1 MIMSTFHRED
11 AEAIYRIPLS
21 QRDVSD
27 SIIWFYN
34 KSGKFYVKSAYKVA
48 RRIQGS
54 GDAESSRDCAGKKI
68 WPVLWKLRILNKI
81 KVFGWRACH
90 DILPTCFN
98 LSRQRLLMR
107 INVQYVPRNQNQP
120 STHYGSVLRS
130 KISRQEVS

>member
-27 SIIWFYN
+27 SIIWLYN
-34 KSGKFYVKSAYKVA
+34 KNGKFSVKSAYNVA

-54 GDAESSRDCAGKKI
+54 GDVESSRDCAGKKI

-90 DILPTCFN
+90 DILPKCFN
-98 LSRQRLLMR
+98 LSRQKI
-107 INVQYVPRNQNQP
+107 INEDKCPICTKESE
-120 STHYGSVLRS
+120 STIHAL
-130 KISRQEVS
+130 